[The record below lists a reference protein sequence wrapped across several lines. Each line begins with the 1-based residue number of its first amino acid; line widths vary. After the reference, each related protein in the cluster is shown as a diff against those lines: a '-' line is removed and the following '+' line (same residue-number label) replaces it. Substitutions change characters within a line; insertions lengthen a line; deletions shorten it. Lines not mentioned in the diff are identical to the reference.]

1 MNDLVID
8 GFAFGRNKDHREGDF
23 AVADL
28 QRLQKDT
35 ADKSGV
41 LHWSVTGSKHA
52 LGYPQLTLAVKGP
65 VKLVC
70 QRCLQPMDYEIDS
83 ATTLLLAPDDAS
95 ADEIEETIDDES
107 IDVVVGENAM
117 KVVDLIEDEALLALP
132 QSPRHDVCPEG
143 AAIDFSGDKK
153 ELPFAVL
160 KGLKQ

>member
-8 GFAFGRNKDHREGDF
+8 GFAFGRAKDHREGEV

-28 QRLQKDT
+28 VRLQQDT

-41 LHWSVTGSKHA
+41 LRWSVTGSVHA
-52 LGYPQLTLAVKGP
+52 HGYPQLELGVQGTVQ
-65 VKLVC
+65 LVC
-70 QRCLQPMDYEIDS
+70 QRCLQPFAYEMDS

-95 ADEIEETIDDES
+95 ADEIEATLDDDS
-107 IDVVVGENAM
+107 IDVVVGERAM
-117 KVVDLIEDEALLALP
+117 KVRDLIEDEALLALP
-132 QSPRHDVCPEG
+132 QSPRHDVCPDGTSVE
-143 AAIDFSGDKK
+143 SMGDKK